1 MGAAAVEEE
10 AATTPA
16 PEPVSFIINADF
28 KIAGAAKKCQKLF
41 FVTVS
46 ALSCLTSK
54 LLLLRALPMLKVL
67 QLLTKKIP
75 MTTDGTWI
83 IQCGQDGILKALAA
97 SQVRSLSAVISKRSL
112 SAKHVHVEQ
121 CLYQDK
127 EEN

>member
-1 MGAAAVEEE
+1 MLISKLLEKQQAN
-10 AATTPA
+10 
-16 PEPVSFIINADF
+16 S
-28 KIAGAAKKCQKLF
+28 AGAAKKCQKLF

-121 CLYQDK
+121 CLSRQRG
-127 EEN
+127 ELTMCRPCPAGTW